1 LSFIAIS
8 EIGRRRFTNPF
19 IKTLFSGKNFLWL
32 VEEPKGLS
40 GGILLGIDLE
50 VFDIGAV
57 YEGDYYVKF
66 HLCNKNDSF

>member
-1 LSFIAIS
+1 M
-8 EIGRRRFTNPF
+8 
-19 IKTLFSGKNFLWL
+19 K
-32 VEEPKGLS
+32 EPKGLS

-66 HLCNKNDSF
+66 HFCNKNDSF